1 MRGKIISS
9 GVIMADDGKKYFYVG
24 EFPTNASVEFKAE
37 DDRAV
42 NVSVVQGESC
52 LCAEPPFINNA
63 FIFWDF
69 RKIKESFST
78 MNIHSIKF
86 FSFTAL
92 IISFLSGLAYGMKFD
107 TGVFFWSF
115 VSFLC
120 VFWVVFSLCHLASN
134 YALMRAFFLAIILSI
149 VLSFLSIG
157 TTFGAFFGGKWL
169 AYVLGALSVVAL
181 IAFILSAVL
190 YVRILAKI
198 THEPFFLYSLYTAA
212 LVLVFFGISLLN
224 FRGFFGVVLVALMGI
239 CGFVSFVFYL
249 FALLRFR
256 EISIE
261 QNATLKSEFV
271 ELFNPASWRLK
282 KS

>member
-1 MRGKIISS
+1 M
-9 GVIMADDGKKYFYVG
+9 
-24 EFPTNASVEFKAE
+24 EFCELF
-37 DDRAV
+37 
-42 NVSVVQGESC
+42 
-52 LCAEPPFINNA
+52 
-63 FIFWDF
+63 
-69 RKIKESFST
+69 
-78 MNIHSIKF
+78 M
-86 FSFTAL
+86 
-92 IISFLSGLAYGMKFD
+92 
-107 TGVFFWSF
+107 
-115 VSFLC
+115 C
-120 VFWVVFSLCHLASN
+120 VLGGISLCHLASN

-149 VLSFLSIG
+149 VLSFLSTG

-261 QNATLKSEFV
+261 QNATLKSEFL